1 MSDPSLPEPQPLQ
14 ALIEALRRLP
24 GVGVRSAR
32 RMAYHLLQ
40 HDASGAL
47 HLSEALRH
55 AVGDLRHCRRCNS
68 FTEDEIC
75 GTCLSPRR
83 DPAQLCIVETPAD
96 QNMLEASHGYHG
108 LYYVLMGR
116 LAPLDGVGPRELGFQ
131 SLLDRACDGV
141 VQEVILA
148 TNFTAEGETTAHY
161 LAELLRSRGLRVSR
175 LARGVPAGS
184 ELEYVDAGTLAWALM
199 ERRDSHQD

>member
-1 MSDPSLPEPQPLQ
+1 MDESLPEPEPLK

-40 HDASGAL
+40 HDQVGADR
-47 HLSEALRH
+47 LSRALAD
-55 AVGDLRHCRRCNS
+55 AVRNLGHCRRCNG
-68 FTEDEIC
+68 FTEGEIC
-75 GTCLSPRR
+75 ATCANPKR
-83 DPAQLCIVETPAD
+83 DPSLLCVVETPAD
-96 QNMLEASHGYHG
+96 QNMIESSHGYKG

-116 LAPLDGVGPRELGFQ
+116 LAPLEGVGPAELHFDR
-131 SLLDRACDGV
+131 LLSRACDGV
-141 VQEVILA
+141 VKEVILA

-161 LAELLRSRGLRVSR
+161 LSELFHARGLAVSR

-184 ELEYVDAGTLAWALM
+184 ELEYVDAGTIAWALM
-199 ERRDSHQD
+199 ERRSTS